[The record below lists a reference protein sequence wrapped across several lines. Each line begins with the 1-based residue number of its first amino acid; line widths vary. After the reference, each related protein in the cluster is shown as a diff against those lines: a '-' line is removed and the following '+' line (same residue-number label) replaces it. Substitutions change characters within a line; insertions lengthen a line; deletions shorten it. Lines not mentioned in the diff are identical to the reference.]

1 MQLGRAGEARAA
13 FDQAIA
19 LANTTA
25 EAAHIRMHIDRLMA
39 ESAPKPGA
47 RAAT

>member
-1 MQLGRAGEARAA
+1 MDEARAA

-25 EAAHIRMHIDRLMA
+25 EAAHIRSHLDRLMKDSKA
-39 ESAPKPGA
+39 KRSA
-47 RAAT
+47 